1 VIRGVVRFGAVAL
14 CAFGLAGSVP
24 AGAINGSITPGH
36 LESTG
41 GFGFANLFDV
51 SGEFSVQIETGLVTF
66 RPRHPSGPL
75 ITMPGNLVNLS
86 ASLPQG
92 LYGFGCWLIP
102 ASDITVNSDL
112 SATLRFDSADPR
124 VTECPGDPIGTT
136 VLGARPALAA
146 NSSVVNLVGRV
157 QATVNWSTVTPI
169 LTRRSTTKTTC
180 GPFSAISE
188 GTARDVSS
196 TTAGELIATI
206 HGFNSFTG
214 QFTDVP
220 VDFQLQNGNGNIDV
234 NSVHIN
240 INGPSTGRC
249 GQFGAP

>member
-1 VIRGVVRFGAVAL
+1 MRGVVRFGGVVL
-14 CAFGLAGSVP
+14 CALGLAGSVP
-24 AGAINGSITPGH
+24 AGAINGFVTPGH
-36 LESTG
+36 LESNG
-41 GFGFANLFDV
+41 GFGFAGLFGD
-51 SGEFSVQIETGLVTF
+51 SGEFSAQIETGLVTF

-86 ASLPQG
+86 ASVPQG

-102 ASDITVNSDL
+102 ASDVTFNSDL
-112 SATLRFDSADPR
+112 SATLTFDSADPR
-124 VTECPGDPIGTT
+124 VTECPGDPVGTT

-146 NSSVVNLVGRV
+146 NSSIVNLVGRV
-157 QATVNWSTVTPI
+157 QATITWTTVTPI

-188 GTARDVSS
+188 GTAQDVSS

-206 HGFNSFTG
+206 QGFDPFTG
-214 QFTDVP
+214 QFGDVP
-220 VDFQLQNGNGNIDV
+220 VDLQLQSGNGNIDV
-234 NSVHIN
+234 NSSHLN